1 MNTKGTAGT
10 TGTAG
15 ARPHWRCLPAMAGE
29 TARAGM
35 SHAPPP
41 LRPSAVFFASP
52 FRVFRVFR
60 GSRPSAPIC
69 VICGYILR
77 LFLSWFS
84 WRLGGSI
91 LSLCASL
98 WLIFLACA
106 HLRFTSPPLSQSVLS
121 LIFLASWRF
130 TPICVHP
137 CLSAVLSSLVTA
149 SWSSFSDTLLPLA
162 SCLGLCMS
170 RPVGA
175 GFHISV

>member
-98 WLIFLACA
+98 WLIQATGA
-106 HLRFTSPPLSQSVLS
+106 ARTARMRRAPHPTANVTTTPNKPARPPADQALRMPGK
-121 LIFLASWRF
+121 I
-130 TPICVHP
+130 
-137 CLSAVLSSLVTA
+137 
-149 SWSSFSDTLLPLA
+149 
-162 SCLGLCMS
+162 
-170 RPVGA
+170 
-175 GFHISV
+175 